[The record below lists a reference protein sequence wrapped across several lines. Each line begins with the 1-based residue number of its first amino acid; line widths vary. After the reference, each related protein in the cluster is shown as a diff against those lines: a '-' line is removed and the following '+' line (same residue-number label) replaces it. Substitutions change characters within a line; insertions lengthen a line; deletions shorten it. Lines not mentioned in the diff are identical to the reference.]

1 MKYLREGIPNNE
13 YLAIERSF
21 KRLWGYPDNIQP
33 DSEVE
38 GIPYLTEKNFM
49 KNIKFVI
56 GVDCPYFGKILYL
69 YFAKGYDKAKITMAR
84 FFEGLKPYVNE
95 DEKSKHN

>member
-1 MKYLREGIPNNE
+1 
-13 YLAIERSF
+13 
-21 KRLWGYPDNIQP
+21 
-33 DSEVE
+33 
-38 GIPYLTEKNFM
+38 M